1 LKLDTK
7 LTLAVSA
14 ILAVALTIG
23 AWVIWRNM
31 DIWATERFRAEMAT
45 VAGYTQEV
53 RLHLAV
59 VNSCLEQ
66 DRAVLDTLSVPVAAA
81 WNTVR
86 HYAESQGYEFRVAAL
101 APRNPERTPDAFER
115 KALEVLSRDPKRTEF
130 AAREER
136 GDEEVMRFAVPVRIE
151 SDCLPCHGGPEGDAD
166 SFGYP
171 REGLKLGDLRGVFVI
186 SAPLASLREAQQGMR
201 RTFVVTGMGAIL
213 MAAFAVFLTIHR
225 FTRPLDTLAQAAL
238 RLGEGELDQRV
249 RIHTNDEVGLLAT
262 AFNRMAQ
269 SLQGYQDTLEQKVE
283 ERSRELEASQ
293 QQLMQAGKLA
303 SIGELAS
310 GVAHEL
316 NNPASIILMRANR
329 LSEEIEQRELSAEAR
344 EDVQVIEH
352 QVEKI
357 SRIVSGL
364 LTFSRRSTSAKRPI
378 NCNDVVR
385 RTVPLIEDMA
395 RHRGVELGLELDAF
409 LPLVEADSAQL
420 EQVMLNLINNAL
432 DAMPEGGRIIFRS
445 DLVEEPGLGK
455 LVRIEVEDTG
465 DGIPEEHLSRVFDPF
480 FTTKEVGQGTGLG
493 LSISYGIMEEHG
505 GSIRVDSRPGEGVC
519 FKLYL
524 PVMGEIVSQPS
535 TDKEDSRHGK

>member
-1 LKLDTK
+1 LKLGTK

-14 ILAVALTIG
+14 ILAVALTLG

-31 DIWATERFRAEMAT
+31 DTWATGRFRAEMAT
-45 VAGYTQEV
+45 IAGYTEEV
-53 RLHLAV
+53 RLHLASV
-59 VNSCLEQ
+59 SSCLEHGGA
-66 DRAVLDTLSVPVAAA
+66 DIDTVAAPVATA

-86 HYAESQGYEFRVAAL
+86 RYAESQGYEFRVAAPS
-101 APRNPERTPDAFER
+101 PRSPDREPDDFER
-115 KALEVLSRDPKRTEF
+115 KALEAFGEDPQRTEF
-130 AAREER
+130 AAREGRLE
-136 GDEEVMRFAVPVRIE
+136 GEVMRFAVPVRIE
-151 SDCLPCHGGPEGDAD
+151 PECLACHGGPEGTEDP
-166 SFGYP
+166 FGYP
-171 REGLKLGDLRGVFVI
+171 REGLGLGDLRGVFVV
-186 SAPLASLREAQQGMR
+186 SAPMASLREAQQEMR
-201 RTFVVTGMGAIL
+201 RTFVVTGAGAIL
-213 MAAFAVFLTIHR
+213 MAALAVFLTIR
-225 FTRPLDTLAQAAL
+225 SFTRPLDTLAQAAR

-249 RIHTNDEVGLLAT
+249 GIHTDDEVGLLAT

-293 QQLMQAGKLA
+293 KQLMQAGKLA

-329 LSEEIEQRELSAEAR
+329 LSQEIEQRELSTEAR
-344 EDVQVIEH
+344 EDVQVIER

-364 LTFSRRSTSAKRPI
+364 LTFSRRSTSAKREVD
-378 NCNDVVR
+378 CNDVVH

-395 RHRGVELGLELDAF
+395 RHRGVELTLELDAS

-420 EQVMLNLINNAL
+420 EQVVLNLINNAL
-432 DAMPEGGRIIFRS
+432 DAMPEGGRISFRS
-445 DLVEEPGLGK
+445 GLIEKSGREK
-455 LVRIEVEDTG
+455 WVCVEVEDTG
-465 DGIPEEHLSRVFDPF
+465 DGIAEEHLSRVFDPF

-505 GSIRVDSRPGEGVC
+505 GAIRVDSRSGEGTC

-524 PVMGEIVSQPS
+524 PVIRKAAEQPS

>member
-1 LKLDTK
+1 MKLVTK

-31 DIWATERFRAEMAT
+31 DAWATGRFRGEMAT
-45 VAGYTQEV
+45 VAGYTEEV
-53 RLHLAV
+53 RLHLAA

-66 DRAVLDTLSVPVAAA
+66 DRTVLDTLSAPVAAA
-81 WNTVR
+81 WSTVR
-86 HYAESQGYEFRVAAL
+86 RYAESQGYEFRVAAFS
-101 APRNPERTPDAFER
+101 PRSPDRVPDDFER
-115 KALEVLSRDPKRTEF
+115 KALEALAQDPKRTEF

-136 GDEEVMRFAVPVRIE
+136 LEGEVMRFAVPVRIE
-151 SDCLPCHGGPEGDAD
+151 SACLSCHGGPKGEAD
-166 SFGYP
+166 PFGYP
-171 REGLKLGDLRGVFVI
+171 REGLELGDLRGVFVV
-186 SAPLASLREAQQGMR
+186 SAPMTSLREAQQGMR
-201 RTFVVTGMGAIL
+201 RTFVVTGAGAIL
-213 MAAFAVFLTIHR
+213 MAALAVFLTIR
-225 FTRPLDTLAQAAL
+225 SFTRPLDTLAQAAG

-249 RIHTNDEVGLLAT
+249 RIHTDDEVGLLAT

-293 QQLMQAGKLA
+293 KQLMQAGKLA

-316 NNPASIILMRANR
+316 NNPASIILMRAKR
-329 LSEEIEQRELSAEAR
+329 LSQEIEQRELSTEAR
-344 EDVQVIEH
+344 EDVQVIER

-364 LTFSRRSTSAKRPI
+364 LTFSRRSTSAKREVD
-378 NCNDVVR
+378 CNDVLR
-385 RTVPLIEDMA
+385 RTAALIEDMA
-395 RHRGVELGLELDAF
+395 RHRGVELELGLNAS
-409 LPLVEADSAQL
+409 LPSVEADSAQL

-445 DLVEEPGLGK
+445 DLMEEPGGERW
-455 LVRIEVEDTG
+455 VCVEVEDTG
-465 DGIPEEHLSRVFDPF
+465 GGIAEEHLSRVFDPF

-505 GSIRVDSRPGEGVC
+505 GAIRVESRPGKGTC

-524 PVMGEIVSQPS
+524 PVIGEAAEKPS